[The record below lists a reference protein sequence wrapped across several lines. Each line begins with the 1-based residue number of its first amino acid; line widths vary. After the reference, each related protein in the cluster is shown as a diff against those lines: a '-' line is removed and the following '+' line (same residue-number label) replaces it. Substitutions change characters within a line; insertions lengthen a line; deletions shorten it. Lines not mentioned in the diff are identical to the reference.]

1 MKNPRKI
8 KKMNDKKPTKAFA
21 IELLDFSQKHA
32 IDLIWMYGDGE
43 RARLTRVIMS
53 YLPAPQ

>member
-1 MKNPRKI
+1 
-8 KKMNDKKPTKAFA
+8 MNDKKPTKAFA